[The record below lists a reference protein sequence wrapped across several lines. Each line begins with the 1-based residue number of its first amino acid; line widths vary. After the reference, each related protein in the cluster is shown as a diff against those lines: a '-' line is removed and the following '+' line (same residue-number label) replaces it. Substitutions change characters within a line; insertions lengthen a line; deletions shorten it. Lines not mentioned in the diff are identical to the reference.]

1 MAKKD
6 KNTKICYVCQ
16 SCGQVL
22 PKWAGK
28 CPGCGEWNTIVE
40 EVVSPRP
47 RGSESGMGTRAGG
60 KKTLY
65 LSAVDIGD
73 VERLDVKIGELNG
86 VLGGGL
92 VKGSVVLVGGDPG
105 VGKTTLLMQMLGNL
119 AKAGV
124 KSLYVTGEESS
135 AQLKMRGARLGVDE
149 KSFLVLFSTN
159 LEEILDAISDLTP
172 MVVVVD
178 SIQTTSTDLVE
189 STPGS
194 VSQLRTVAHLLTS
207 MAKEQGIA
215 VLLVGHITK
224 DGSIAGPKVLE
235 HLVDTVLYFEG
246 GAEYPYRILKAHKNR
261 FGPTDE
267 VGVFEMREG
276 GLFEVADPTGFFLSE
291 RVESEPGS
299 AVTSALEGT
308 RTLLVEVQSLV
319 TPSPLA
325 VPRRT
330 SMGIDYNRVN
340 IMAAIIEKKGRI
352 ELSNHDIF
360 VNVAGGI
367 KINEPALDAA
377 LAASLVSSYLDV
389 AVPADTVVFGEVGLS
404 GEVRG
409 VSQGGK
415 RISEA
420 KKLGFTRAVVPKRNA
435 GEPEVPSGIE
445 VHGIKSIGELIE
457 ALFKKGGEGGGKRN
471 CQ

>member
-6 KNTKICYVCQ
+6 KGTKVCFVCQ
-16 SCGQVL
+16 SCGHVL

-28 CPGCGEWNTIVE
+28 CPGCGEWNSIVE
-40 EVVSPRP
+40 EVVSSRP
-47 RGSESGMGTRAGG
+47 KESRGAEGAGVILE
-60 KKTLY
+60 KPLY
-65 LSAVDIGD
+65 LSAVETGD
-73 VERLDVKIGELNG
+73 VERLDVGIGELNG

-105 VGKTTLLMQMLGNL
+105 VGKTTLLMQMLSNL
-119 AKAGV
+119 AKEGV
-124 KSLYVTGEESS
+124 KALYVTGEESS
-135 AQLKMRGARLGVDE
+135 AQLKMRGARLGIKE
-149 KSFLVLFSTN
+149 ERFLALFSTS
-159 LEEILDAISDLTP
+159 LEEILDALYDVTP

-194 VSQLRTVAHLLTS
+194 VSQLRAVAHALTS
-207 MAKEQGIA
+207 MAKERGIA
-215 VLLVGHITK
+215 VVLVGHITK
-224 DGSIAGPKVLE
+224 EGSIAGPKVLE

-267 VGVFEMREG
+267 VGVFEMGEG
-276 GLFEVADPTGFFLSE
+276 GLFEVADPSGFFLSE
-291 RVESEPGS
+291 RVDSEPGS
-299 AVTSALEGT
+299 AVTAALEGT

-367 KINEPALDAA
+367 RLNEPAVDAA

-389 AVPADTVVFGEVGLS
+389 AVPTDTVLFGEVGLS

-409 VSQGGK
+409 VSQGAK
-415 RISEA
+415 RIAEA
-420 KKLGFTRAVVPKRNA
+420 KKLGFKRAVVPKRNA
-435 GEPEVPSGIE
+435 GEPDMPKGIE
-445 VHGIKSIGELIE
+445 VLGIKNIGELIE
-457 ALFKKGGEGGGKRN
+457 TLFGEIRAGRGREDKK
-471 CQ
+471 